1 LEDQSLKQA
10 LHNYIEN
17 KATPEEVRWLL
28 AHFHTDSEDELMKLV
43 MKGFDLDQHTE
54 AQSNPDQA
62 VLNRVYSR
70 LQQDIGFSS
79 EDQNPKRVWKIRSF
93 AAAAVFAGLTIGGYF
108 LLHKQQPAQQTA
120 RLYKNDIAPGHN
132 QATLTLSNGK
142 KIILTKGLSGLLAQQ
157 GQTQINVSQN
167 NIIYDAKNQTGD
179 QISYNTLS
187 TARGEQSPYPLVL
200 ADGTKVWL
208 NAESS
213 ITFPTGFN
221 GAVRIVKITGEAY
234 FEVVHNDKQPFKVQT
249 DKETIEDIGTHF
261 DVNAYADE
269 THRTTLIEGAVKVNG
284 TPIKPGEQAIIVNNS
299 ITVKKVNTG
308 QFIAWKNGDFDF
320 ENDQITTVMRQ
331 LSRWYDIDVN
341 YQGPANTEGFHAQ
354 ISRHQNI
361 SVILQALERTN
372 GVHFKIE
379 GRRVTI
385 IR

>member
-1 LEDQSLKQA
+1 MESEQTLFERFIRNECTRQEIGK
-10 LHNYIEN
+10 
-17 KATPEEVRWLL
+17 LL
-28 AHFHTDSEDELMKLV
+28 AQFENAANEAGLREMILERLNNEEEPASPQLPDLEEKEEIIYAALMPHLKEKRTV
-43 MKGFDLDQHTE
+43 
-54 AQSNPDQA
+54 
-62 VLNRVYSR
+62 R
-70 LQQDIGFSS
+70 LWPRI
-79 EDQNPKRVWKIRSF
+79 
-93 AAAAVFAGLTIGGYF
+93 AAAASILLFLSIGGYYIF
-108 LLHKQQPAQQTA
+108 HKQPAQQTV
-120 RLYKNDIAPGHN
+120 RLLKNDIAPGHY

-157 GQTQINVSQN
+157 GHTQINISQN

-213 ITFPTGFN
+213 ITFPTEFN

-234 FEVVHNDKQPFKVQT
+234 FEAVHNDKQPFKVQT

-284 TPIKPGEQAIIVNNS
+284 TLIKPGEQAIIANNS

-320 ENDQITTVMRQ
+320 ENDQITTVMHQ

-385 IR
+385 IQ

>member
-1 LEDQSLKQA
+1 MKSEQTLFERFIRNECTRQEIEELLAQFENAGNEAGLREMILEQLNNEEEPASPQLPDLEEK
-10 LHNYIEN
+10 
-17 KATPEEVRWLL
+17 EEVIY
-28 AHFHTDSEDELMKLV
+28 AALMPHLKEKRTV
-43 MKGFDLDQHTE
+43 
-54 AQSNPDQA
+54 
-62 VLNRVYSR
+62 R
-70 LQQDIGFSS
+70 LWPRI
-79 EDQNPKRVWKIRSF
+79 
-93 AAAAVFAGLTIGGYF
+93 AAAASILLF
-108 LLHKQQPAQQTA
+108 LSISTYYIFHKQPAPQTD
-120 RLYKNDIAPGHN
+120 RLFKNDIAPGHY

-157 GQTQINVSQN
+157 GGTRIQVSQS
-167 NIIYDAKNQTGD
+167 NITYINQHAET
-179 QISYNTLS
+179 QNLYNTLT

-200 ADGTKVWL
+200 ADGSKVWL

-213 ITFPTGFN
+213 ITFPTEFN

-320 ENDQITTVMRQ
+320 ENDQITTVMHQ

-341 YQGPANTEGFHAQ
+341 YQGPANTEGFNAQ

-385 IR
+385 MQ